1 MHRRLQVFL
10 LILLLFFVVLIWH
23 AVFVTD
29 KEELSVTF
37 LNVGQGD
44 AVFIESPSGI
54 QVLIDGGPNA
64 RVLRELNHVMPF
76 FDRSID
82 VILATHP
89 DKDHIGGLID
99 VLEAYDVEHILISDV
114 VHETDLNQDFGE
126 HVVDEGAVVT
136 TAKRG
141 QVLDLGEGAYLR
153 ILFPDR
159 TLFDADSNEA
169 SIVMQLVYGETEF
182 LLSGDA
188 PQSVENYVASLDSK
202 TLESEVLKVGHHGS
216 RTSSSELFVG
226 WVQPEYGVVSRGCE
240 NRYGHPHSEVVDVFD
255 QFEVE
260 LLDTCEDGSVTFTSD
275 GQFVTLQ

>member
-1 MHRRLQVFL
+1 MYRRLQIFL
-10 LILLLFFVVLIWH
+10 LILFSFFVVLIWH

-29 KEELSVTF
+29 DEQLSVTF

-82 VILATHP
+82 VIVATHP

-99 VLEAYDVEHILISDV
+99 VLEAYDVEYILISDV

-126 HVVDEGAVVT
+126 HTVAEGAAIT

-153 ILFPDR
+153 VLFPDR

-169 SIVMQLVYGETEF
+169 SIIAQLVYGETKF

-188 PQSVENYVASLDSK
+188 PQSVENYVASLD
-202 TLESEVLKVGHHGS
+202 GG
-216 RTSSSELFVG
+216 R
-226 WVQPEYGVVSRGCE
+226 
-240 NRYGHPHSEVVDVFD
+240 
-255 QFEVE
+255 
-260 LLDTCEDGSVTFTSD
+260 
-275 GQFVTLQ
+275 